1 MPKKPLTIDAAIT
14 WVDGNDP
21 RHKAK
26 MQSYLGKKSAVDDKT
41 IKCVMVKSMRLS
53 IVLILF

>member
-1 MPKKPLTIDAAIT
+1 MSIKPLTIDAVIT

-26 MQSYLGKKSAVDDKT
+26 MQSYLGKKPAVDDT
-41 IKCVMVKSMRLS
+41 TLKCVMVK
-53 IVLILF
+53 

>member
-1 MPKKPLTIDAAIT
+1 MPKQPLTIDAVIT

-26 MQSYLGKKSAVDDKT
+26 MQSYLGQET
-41 IKCVMVKSMRLS
+41 ISGR
-53 IVLILF
+53 